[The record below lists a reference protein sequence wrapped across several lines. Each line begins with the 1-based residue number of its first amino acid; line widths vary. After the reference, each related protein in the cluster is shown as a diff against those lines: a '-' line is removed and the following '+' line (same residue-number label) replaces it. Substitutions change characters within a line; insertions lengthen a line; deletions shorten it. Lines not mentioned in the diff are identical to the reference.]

1 MISMF
6 SNFKLRSFTLAVAA
20 CVVFSS
26 CEDNKEDNPS
36 YNVPETYNFE
46 NVSYTGQTQR
56 MQMLDELDAYIKT
69 GHTGARLDAQK
80 MKDMYANTN
89 NAFSDASL
97 NAASSKQ
104 LKNKTILTAQPV
116 FEGLFEDVAA
126 ASNSVP
132 NVLGIP
138 AEEGRAGRLTTAD
151 GSKSYLVNENGL
163 EYAQVIQKGLMGAV
177 FFNQAVEGYLS
188 AEKIGPAV
196 DNTTVTPGEGTKM
209 EHHWDEAFG
218 YFGAPVDFP
227 ANTAGAKYWANYSNK
242 VDASLGSN
250 KALMD
255 AFLKGR
261 AAISAKDME
270 GKDAAAATIRT
281 EWERLVAAAAIHELN
296 AAKTNIADQAKKSH
310 YLSEAIGF
318 IMGLQYK
325 SNPKLSAAK
334 YQEVMNAIGPS
345 LYDTTADDIN
355 AAINIISTAYNMDN
369 IKGQL

>member
-6 SNFKLRSFTLAVAA
+6 SNSKLRTFTLAVAA

-26 CEDNKEDNPS
+26 CEDDKEDNPS
-36 YNVPETYNFE
+36 YNVPQTYNFE
-46 NVSYTGQTQR
+46 NVSYAGQTQR
-56 MQMLDELDAYIKT
+56 MQMLDELADYIKT
-69 GHTGARLDAQK
+69 GNSGTRLEAQR
-80 MKDMYANTN
+80 MMDMYANTN

-97 NAASSKQ
+97 NAATSKQ

-116 FEGLFEDVAA
+116 FEGLFEEVAA
-126 ASNSVP
+126 ASNSAT
-132 NVLGIP
+132 NILGLP

-151 GSKSYLVNENGL
+151 GTKQYLVDENGL

-188 AEKIGPAV
+188 QEKIGAAV
-196 DNTTVTPGEGTKM
+196 DNTNVTPGEGTKM

-227 ANTAGAKYWANYSNK
+227 TNTTGLKYWANYSNK
-242 VDASLGSN
+242 VDAALGSN
-250 KALMD
+250 KAIMD

-261 AAISAKDME
+261 AAISAKDMK
-270 GKDAAAATIRT
+270 GKDEAVATIRT
-281 EWERLVAAAAIHELN
+281 EWERLVAASAIHELN
-296 AAKTNIADQAKKSH
+296 AAKTNIADQAMKSH

-318 IMGLQYK
+318 VMGLQYK
-325 SNPKLSAAK
+325 TDSKLSKAK
-334 YQEVMNAIGPS
+334 YEEVIEAIGPN

-355 AAINIISTAYNMDN
+355 AAISILSSAYDMDN

>member
-1 MISMF
+1 MIAML
-6 SNFKLRSFTLAVAA
+6 SNSKLRTFTLAVAA

-26 CEDNKEDNPS
+26 CEDDKEDNPS
-36 YNVPETYNFE
+36 YTVPQTYNFE
-46 NVSYTGQTQR
+46 NVSYSGQTQR

-69 GHTGARLDAQK
+69 GHTGAQLDAQK

-97 NAASSKQ
+97 NAATSKE

-126 ASNSVP
+126 ASQRNGAAASAGSA
-132 NVLGIP
+132 GI
-138 AEEGRAGRLTTAD
+138 LTTND
-151 GSKSYLVNENGL
+151 GARGYLVDANGL

-177 FFNQAVEGYLS
+177 FYNQSVEGYLTE
-188 AEKIGPAV
+188 EKIGAAV
-196 DNTTVTPGEGTKM
+196 DNATVTPGEGTKM

-227 ANTAGAKYWANYSNK
+227 ANTTGLKYWANYSNQ
-242 VDASLGSN
+242 VDAALGSN
-250 KALMD
+250 KAMMD
-255 AFLKGR
+255 AFIKGR

-270 GKDAAAATIRT
+270 GKNEAAATLRT
-281 EWERLVAAAAIHELN
+281 EWERLVAASAIHELN

-318 IMGLQYK
+318 VMGLQFK
-325 SNPKLSAAK
+325 SDRKLSTAK
-334 YQEVMNAIGPS
+334 YEEVMSAIGAN
-345 LYDTTADDIN
+345 LYETTADDIN
-355 AAINIISTAYNMDN
+355 EAINILSTAYEMDS

>member
-1 MISMF
+1 MIAMF
-6 SNFKLRSFTLAVAA
+6 SNSKLRTFTLAVAA
-20 CVVFSS
+20 CAVFSS

-69 GHTGARLDAQK
+69 GHTGAQLDAQK

-97 NAASSKQ
+97 NAATSKQ

-126 ASNSVP
+126 ASKSATNI
-132 NVLGIP
+132 LGIP
-138 AEEGRAGRLTTAD
+138 AEEGRAGILKIND
-151 GSKSYLVNENGL
+151 GTRGYLVDANGL

-177 FFNQAVEGYLS
+177 FFNQAVEGYLT
-188 AEKIGPAV
+188 AEKIGAAV
-196 DNTTVTPGEGTKM
+196 DNTNVTPGEGTKM

-227 ANTAGAKYWANYSNK
+227 TNTTGLKYWANYSNQ
-242 VDASLGSN
+242 VDAALGSN
-250 KALMD
+250 KAMMD

-261 AAISAKDME
+261 AAISAKDMK
-270 GKDAAAATIRT
+270 GKDEAAATIRK
-281 EWERLVAAAAIHELN
+281 EWERLVAASAIHELN

-318 IMGLQYK
+318 VMGLQYK
-325 SNPKLSAAK
+325 TDSKLSKAK
-334 YQEVMNAIGPS
+334 YDEVINAIGTS

-355 AAINIISTAYNMDN
+355 EAISILSTAYGMDN

>member
-1 MISMF
+1 MML
-6 SNFKLRSFTLAVAA
+6 NTFKLRTFTLAVAA
-20 CVVFSS
+20 CVAFSS
-26 CEDNKEDNPS
+26 CSDEKDAPS
-36 YNVPETYNFE
+36 YNVPQTYDFE

-69 GHTGARLDAQK
+69 GHDGARLDAQK

-89 NAFSDASL
+89 NPFSDATL
-97 NAASSKQ
+97 NAATSKQ

-116 FEGLFEDVAA
+116 FEQLFEDVAA
-126 ASNSVP
+126 ASNSVS
-132 NVLGIP
+132 NIAGLP
-138 AEEGRAGRLTTAD
+138 AQEGRAGRLTTAD
-151 GSKSYLVNENGL
+151 GRSYLVDANGV
-163 EYAQVIQKGLMGAV
+163 EYAQVIQKGMMGAV
-177 FFNQAVEGYLS
+177 FYNQAVEGYLS

-218 YFGAPVDFP
+218 YFGAPADFP
-227 ANTAGAKYWANYSNK
+227 ANKAGIKYWANYSNK
-242 VDASLGSN
+242 VDAALGSN

-255 AFLKGR
+255 AFIKGR

-270 GKDAAAATIRT
+270 GKDEAAATIRN
-281 EWERLVAAAAIHELN
+281 EWERLVAAATIHELN

-318 IMGLQYK
+318 AMGLQYK
-325 SNPKLSAAK
+325 TAPKLSAAK
-334 YQEVMNAIGPS
+334 YQELMHAIGHN
-345 LYDTTADDIN
+345 LYETTADDIN
-355 AAINIISTAYNMDN
+355 AAIDILSTAYGMDN

>member
-1 MISMF
+1 MLRISTF
-6 SNFKLRSFTLAVAA
+6 RTFTLAVAA
-20 CVVFSS
+20 CVAFSS
-26 CEDNKEDNPS
+26 CSDEKEDDPS
-36 YNVPETYNFE
+36 YNVPQTYNFE

-56 MQMLDELDAYIKT
+56 IQMLDELDAYIKT
-69 GHTGARLDAQK
+69 GHNGVELDAQK

-97 NAASSKQ
+97 NAATSKQ
-104 LKNKTILTAQPV
+104 LKNKTIVTAQDD
-116 FEGLFEDVAA
+116 FEGYFDAVAA
-126 ASNSVP
+126 ASQSNGTAAAEGTA
-132 NVLGIP
+132 GIL
-138 AEEGRAGRLTTAD
+138 RTND
-151 GSKSYLVNENGL
+151 GTRGYLVDENGL

-196 DNTTVTPGEGTKM
+196 DNTNVTPGEGTKM

-218 YFGAPVDFP
+218 YFGAPADFP
-227 ANTAGAKYWANYSNK
+227 ANTTGLKYWANYSNQ
-242 VDASLGSN
+242 VDAALGSN

-255 AFLKGR
+255 AFIKGR

-270 GKDAAAATIRT
+270 GKDEAAATIRT
-281 EWERLVAAAAIHELN
+281 EWERLVAASTIHELN

-318 IMGLQYK
+318 AMGLQYITA
-325 SNPKLSAAK
+325 SKLSAAQ
-334 YQEVMNAIGPS
+334 YQEVMHAIGHN
-345 LYDTTADDIN
+345 LYETTADDIN
-355 AAINIISTAYNMDN
+355 AAINILSTAYGMDN

>member
-1 MISMF
+1 MF
-6 SNFKLRSFTLAVAA
+6 SNSKLRTFTLAVAA

-26 CEDNKEDNPS
+26 CEDEKEGSPS

-56 MQMLDELDAYIKT
+56 MQMLDELDVYIKT

-97 NAASSKQ
+97 NAATSKQ

-116 FEGLFEDVAA
+116 FEGFFEDVAA
-126 ASNSVP
+126 ASLSSGVP
-132 NVLGIP
+132 AV
-138 AEEGRAGRLTTAD
+138 EGLPGLLSTAD
-151 GSKSYLVNENGL
+151 GSKSYLVNGNGV
-163 EYAQVIQKGLMGAV
+163 EYAQVIQKGLMSAV
-177 FFNQAVEGYLS
+177 FFNQAVEGYLTE
-188 AEKIGPAV
+188 EKIGASV
-196 DNTTVTPGEGTKM
+196 DNTTVTPGEGTRM

-227 ANTAGAKYWANYSNK
+227 TNTTGLKYWANYSNQ
-242 VDASLGSN
+242 VNAALGSN
-250 KALMD
+250 KAMMD

-261 AAISAKDME
+261 AAISAKDMK
-270 GKDAAAATIRT
+270 GKDEAAATIRN
-281 EWERLVAAAAIHELN
+281 EWERLVAASAIHELN

-318 IMGLQYK
+318 VMGLQYK
-325 SNPKLSAAK
+325 SDSKLSKAK
-334 YQEVMNAIGPS
+334 YDEVLSAIGTS

-355 AAINIISTAYNMDN
+355 TAINILSTAYGMDN